1 MLTVITA
8 GALMFLS
15 ILFIV
20 LAIKKHK
27 STGKAPMALI
37 ALALIFIVTL
47 AIVPFSIHV
56 VNTGEVAVVKEFG
69 EAKEIKTAGMH
80 FDLWFI
86 AQYDYYDAKVQNV
99 ELKTSA
105 YSSDAQTMNISMTL
119 QFHISTE
126 HAIDIARQYGNLDA
140 LQSRIE
146 AIAIEKTKSVLSSY
160 KAMDIISDRASMSPR
175 VEDAIKKAIT
185 DEYFVTVSTVV
196 LTNIDFSEAFEKAV
210 EEKMIAEQKKLQ
222 AEYENEMKVA
232 AAEAEAQAA
241 IQKADIQGFMAAMT
255 RKEAREEAFRLL
267 FETEFR
273 ANEMPE
279 DIYALSTDNREV
291 SENAYIKTVYFGVRE
306 HLEEID
312 AIIVNHSKGWK
323 PERITPVSRSAIR
336 LCIYEMLYM
345 KDIPMAVS
353 LNEAIELVKKY
364 DDGKVRAFVNGVLNG
379 AKEEI
384 EAKQSNG

>member
-8 GALMFLS
+8 GVLMFLS
-15 ILFIV
+15 VILIA
-20 LAIKKHK
+20 LAIKRHK
-27 STGKAPMALI
+27 STGKSPVALI
-37 ALALIFIVTL
+37 ALALVFIVTL

-69 EAKEIKTAGMH
+69 EAKEVKTAGMH

-126 HAIDIARQYGNLDA
+126 HAIDIARQYGSLDA

-175 VEDAIKKAIT
+175 VEEAIKKAIT

-241 IQKADIQGFMAAMT
+241 IQKAEGEAKAKLIAA
-255 RKEAREEAFRLL
+255 EAERDAQVELS
-267 FETEFR
+267 R
-273 ANEMPE
+273 AE
-279 DIYALSTDNREV
+279 ALSIQLKSVEIARALGFPV
-291 SENAYIKTVYFGVRE
+291 SERETVDDEGNPVIEYIIDFEGKTP
-306 HLEEID
+306 EEIQL
-312 AIIVNHSKGWK
+312 
-323 PERITPVSRSAIR
+323 ITDY
-336 LCIYEMLYM
+336 LKYM
-345 KDIPMAVS
+345 EYLAKW
-353 LNEAIELVKKY
+353 
-364 DDGKVRAFVNGVLNG
+364 DGKLPTVMSGDG
-379 AKEEI
+379 ASIMIPVEI
-384 EAKQSNG
+384 E

>member
-27 STGKAPMALI
+27 STGKAPVALI

-175 VEDAIKKAIT
+175 VEEAIKKAIT

-210 EEKMIAEQKKLQ
+210 EEKMITMARIVTFGELMLRLQ
-222 AEYENEMKVA
+222 PYNYERFVQASNVEFTFGGGEANVSVSLANYGFDAVLAQGVDSHLADGVSGQLGHELSVHAVVGQGDSNIGLA
-232 AAEAEAQAA
+232 AAE
-241 IQKADIQGFMAAMT
+241 G
-255 RKEAREEAFRLL
+255 
-267 FETEFR
+267 
-273 ANEMPE
+273 
-279 DIYALSTDNREV
+279 S
-291 SENAYIKTVYFGVRE
+291 
-306 HLEEID
+306 LE
-312 AIIVNHSKGWK
+312 GG
-323 PERITPVSRSAIR
+323 
-336 LCIYEMLYM
+336 
-345 KDIPMAVS
+345 S
-353 LNEAIELVKKY
+353 LNERK
-364 DDGKVRAFVNGVLNG
+364 RNG
-379 AKEEI
+379 
-384 EAKQSNG
+384 